1 MSYINEDIE
10 PTLQKLRSHYHNDGT
25 FKSYVNILVIITS
38 HFKDLNKIYQILTK
52 INIKTNQDAQS
63 IRKKNLVSKE
73 NENKVIDLDKDVI
86 LENMKKLTN
95 IYDILIYALY
105 TLFPAR
111 RLEWRNVRIT
121 NETDTDKLDDID
133 TNFLIVSTN
142 PYQIVFNEL

>member
-10 PTLQKLRSHYHNDGT
+10 PTLQKLRSDYHGT
-25 FKSYVNILVIITS
+25 FKSYVNILVVITS
-38 HFKDLNKIYQILTK
+38 HFKDLKYQILTK
-52 INIKTNQDAQS
+52 INIKTNQDIQS
-63 IRKKNLVSKE
+63 IRKKRFVSNE

-86 LENMKKLTN
+86 LENMKKFVST
-95 IYDILIYALY
+95 
-105 TLFPAR
+105 
-111 RLEWRNVRIT
+111 IT